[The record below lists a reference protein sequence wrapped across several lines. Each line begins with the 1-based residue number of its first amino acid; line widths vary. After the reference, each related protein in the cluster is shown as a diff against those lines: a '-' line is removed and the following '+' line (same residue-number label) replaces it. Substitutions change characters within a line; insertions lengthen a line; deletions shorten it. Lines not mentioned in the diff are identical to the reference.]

1 MPEAITEKAVCEK
14 CGADVRDGTTFC
26 YNCGT
31 SLEKKSVIDDGMAA
45 IWNRDGLGAKPENE
59 ELAAVTKID
68 DASADDKLSRAAE
81 QRRKA
86 RVSQRKTNEYIWEPA
101 DDSRFVMLIALL
113 IAAIALGV
121 VFLTVFWK

>member
-1 MPEAITEKAVCEK
+1 MQEAITEKAVCEK
-14 CGADVRDGTTFC
+14 CGVEVRDGTTFC
-26 YNCGT
+26 YNCGA
-31 SLEKKSVIDDGMAA
+31 SLEKKSVIDDEMAA
-45 IWNRDGLGAKPENE
+45 IWNRDGIEAKPANE
-59 ELAAVTKID
+59 ELAAATKID
-68 DASADDKLSRAAE
+68 DASADGKLSRAAE

-86 RVSQRKTNEYIWEPA
+86 RVSQRKTKEYTWEPA

>member
-14 CGADVRDGTTFC
+14 CGADVRDGTMFC

-31 SLEKKSVIDDGMAA
+31 SLEKKSVIDDEMAA
-45 IWNRDGLGAKPENE
+45 IWNRDGIEAKPENE
-59 ELAAVTKID
+59 ELASVTKID
-68 DASADDKLSRAAE
+68 DASADGKLSRAAE

-86 RVSQRKTNEYIWEPA
+86 RVSQRKTNEYTWEPA

-121 VFLTVFWK
+121 VFPTVFWK